1 MEKHEKQELPANIY
15 KMYDAYENE
24 TSTTRKM
31 ELILDVFKQTVQ
43 FFGCLFLSEY
53 LWDEEKVNST
63 VNGYIRQMGRPA
75 LGTWDG
81 LVRSYA
87 KEFCRKK
94 KSWFQGFWDCYKSVS
109 EKKVSCVYVGR
120 FREENSEKGNVFQE
134 LIMLRNQ
141 IAHGAQY
148 PNSEEAS
155 AILKVYA
162 PYVEAILHAF
172 VPFFTRYKVAKCI
185 NIDTYD
191 EELDEDCY
199 IATFDIF
206 NYSIKEND
214 NYVVR
219 WPMDTEELGDNPSEF
234 FKGDEDRSPEEEG
247 VQFYLLDMEN
257 TQRILKFSE
266 ILVEILESDIHEE
279 YMIYDGYG
287 NSDVTYV
294 GVRERRKLKLYLQ
307 AINAKFTSRGIRQ
320 HWMHHD
326 FNMDGFR
333 QYINELSQIAID
345 NHKESLKY
353 VPDLYVP
360 RACDETIKEFLNSDK
375 TTVLIKAEAG
385 AGKTCFL
392 CHTAEMLMSDRER
405 YAVYF
410 YQGETL
416 TEVNREDILFRR
428 LEQECLEKGDFL
440 SSENFLSFIAEHNE
454 ENIQLVMIV
463 DAVNEAYDTERVLKE
478 IDAITSRGKDY
489 PWLKIIVSIRGISYD
504 LLQKHTV
511 NKGKKFQFMTSR
523 DRFFSVVEDGE
534 PKYYLGID
542 RWNLLQVEAAY
553 DRYRSKSKRKLSIPK
568 FRMIDNE
575 LKQVLSS
582 PLSMRVFFDLTE
594 LVKGISI
601 HSDSDLFAAF
611 DKEISKGDEVISNN
625 PDFVTSTLKNCIV
638 EAMLEE
644 KSNAIDSD
652 RIEKISD
659 GLIKKADDDY
669 RFVILT
675 PLERLLD
682 AGIVCEKESLID
694 NTSFRSISFVYQ
706 KYLEYLI
713 CRRIDKE
720 KPLEQVADELIETI
734 GWEELP
740 EAFLAYCSALDRYK
754 NCAEVVDLVVGKLRE
769 KEQNLEAFKA
779 VLIPYCVRRFIENES
794 EDDYDMMTQLI
805 KVLEKYELVEWG
817 VDIVESFRH
826 MVESDLANKFADVI
840 LESKA
845 INCELKSKV
854 LFHKSMICQNRSQYQ
869 ESISLLEK
877 AKDGEL
883 SEALNNQIIVQLAKN
898 QRKNGSVQEAE
909 TLLEKM
915 IGESSDDTPF
925 YPYALIQRGLCS
937 VERNN
942 YDTALD
948 DYEKALDISRTQHDY
963 HTVAYNL
970 LGISHVYKQRGD
982 SENVRKSLMEVYE
995 LSSRYGYLDL
1005 LSDCLHALAG
1015 LYVDEGKYE
1024 DAEKYTDQT
1033 IALWES
1039 SGHYEGLSI
1048 MYIMRGIV
1056 LTKKGKNKYSDDI
1069 KAAVDRAEELHEFIK
1084 NDAVER
1090 EYQKYKSML

>member
-53 LWDEEKVNST
+53 LWDEEKKDDDVNRC
-63 VNGYIRQMGRPA
+63 IRQMARPS
-75 LGTWDG
+75 LGTWYA
-81 LVRSYA
+81 LVREYSLA
-87 KEFCRKK
+87 FCRCED
-94 KSWFQGFWDCYKSVS
+94 SWLEGFWDCYDSVFQQ
-109 EKKVSCVYVGR
+109 KVSSVYEGR
-120 FREENSEKGNVFQE
+120 FRDKASQKSDVFDE

-148 PNSEEAS
+148 PSDEEAS
-155 AILKVYA
+155 EILKVYA
-162 PYVEAILHAF
+162 PYVEEVLSAF
-172 VPFFTRYKVAKCI
+172 APFFKRYKVAKCT
-185 NIDTYD
+185 DTDNYD
-191 EELDEDCY
+191 AETKEKCY
-199 IATFDIF
+199 IGIFDII
-206 NYSIKEND
+206 NYAKKEND
-214 NYVVR
+214 NYIIK
-219 WPMDTEELGDNPSEF
+219 WPRDTKELGKEPGLFLIKERQRTARN
-234 FKGDEDRSPEEEG
+234 KG

-287 NSDVTYV
+287 NKNVTYI
-294 GVRERRKLKLYLQ
+294 GFRERRKLAIYLQ
-307 AINAKFTSRGIRQ
+307 EISAKFTSRGIRQ
-320 HWMHHD
+320 HWMHDD
-326 FNMDGFR
+326 FNMEGFR

-353 VPDLYVP
+353 IPELYVP
-360 RACDETIKEFLNSDK
+360 RACDETIKEFLDSDK
-375 TTVLIKAEAG
+375 TTLLVKAEAG

-392 CHTAEMLMSDRER
+392 CHTAEMLMKDRER

-410 YQGETL
+410 FQGETL
-416 TEVNREDILFRR
+416 TVINSEDILFKR
-428 LEQECLEKGDFL
+428 LEQECLETGDFK
-440 SSENFLSFIAEHNE
+440 SSEAFLSFINDNNE
-454 ENIQLVMIV
+454 AGIEFVMIV
-463 DAVNEAYDTERVLKE
+463 DAVNEAYDTTRVLTE
-478 IDAITSRGKDY
+478 INSITNRGKDY
-489 PWLKIIVSIRGISYD
+489 PWLKIIVSVREVSYN
-504 LLQKHTV
+504 LLKKHTV
-511 NKGKKFQFMTSR
+511 NKDKQFQFMTNQ
-523 DRFFSVVEDGE
+523 DRFFSVIEDGE
-534 PKYYLGID
+534 PRYYLGID
-542 RWNLLQVEAAY
+542 RWNLLQVEEAY
-553 DRYRSKSKRKLSIPK
+553 DKYRNKSKRKLSIPK
-568 FRMIDNE
+568 FRMLDNE

-611 DKEISKGDEVISNN
+611 DKEIDKGDDAFSND
-625 PDFVTSTLKNCIV
+625 PDYVTSTLKNKIV

-644 KSNAIDSD
+644 KRNTIDSD
-652 RIEKISD
+652 RIETISN
-659 GLIKKADDDY
+659 GLIEKADDDY

-682 AGIVCEKESLID
+682 AGIVCEKESLINGD
-694 NTSFRSISFVYQ
+694 AFRSISFVYQ

-713 CRRIDKE
+713 CRRIDKD
-720 KPLEQVADELIETI
+720 KPLEQVAEELIEVI

-769 KEQNLEAFKA
+769 KEQNLDAFKA
-779 VLIPYCVRRFIENES
+779 VLIPYCVRRFIEKES
-794 EDDYDMMTQLI
+794 DNDMMTRLME
-805 KVLEKYELVEWG
+805 VLEKYELVEWG

-826 MVESDLANKFADVI
+826 MVKSDLANKFADVI
-840 LESKA
+840 LECEA
-845 INCELKSKV
+845 INNELRSRV

-869 ESISLLEK
+869 ESISLLES

-883 SEALNNQIIVQLAKN
+883 NEALNNQIIVQLAKN

-909 TLLEKM
+909 ILLEKM
-915 IGESSDDTPF
+915 ISDSSDDTPF

-937 VERNN
+937 VERNK

-948 DYEKALDISRTQHDY
+948 DYEKALAISRTQHDY

-1048 MYIMRGIV
+1048 MYILRGIV
-1056 LTKKGKNKYSDDI
+1056 LTKKGKNKYSEDI
-1069 KAAVDRAEELHEFIK
+1069 KAAVDRAEELHEYIK

-1090 EYQKYKSML
+1090 EYQKYKNML